1 MANKTAILSIR
12 IIADGKQAGRE
23 FAETNKQVASFED
36 GLNKASIASGILVGG
51 LALLAKSSG
60 DAASNLEQSAGAVES
75 VYGAHAA
82 AVKRMAD
89 DAAQNVGL
97 AESQYLQMSA
107 VLGSQ
112 LKNMGVPMEQVAA
125 QTNDLVALGADLS
138 AMFGGTTADAVG
150 ALSSLLRGERDPIER
165 YGVSINAAAVSARVA
180 SMGLGELEG
189 AALKQAETQATL
201 ALLTEQTA
209 AAQGQF
215 AREADTAAG
224 AQQRATAEWENAQAQ
239 LGEALLPLMVIL
251 ATQLGEVAGW
261 VGENTELVGIIA
273 GVVGTFAGAVLLL
286 NGALQAYRAVAA
298 IATAAQV
305 GWNIAMSANPI
316 GIIILAIGLLIAII
330 VFVIANWEELGKTA
344 ESVLADIGRGI
355 EAIIG
360 WAKEALGW
368 LGSLFGAQQN
378 AAGLQADALGM
389 GGFDDDVPLPPAP
402 PAMAIWGAW
411 DDAAVATL
419 LIRNDDGEP
428 GAASIDGTGGWE
440 DWTADQ
446 SSYRPEVRG
455 GDTHHWTIQG
465 AIDVDG
471 TARTIKRVLREHAQ
485 RTGRDL
491 VVVGGDDPWR

>member
-36 GLNKASIASGILVGG
+36 GLNKASIASGVMLGS

-60 DAASNLEQSAGAVES
+60 DAASNLQQSTGAVES
-75 VYGAHAA
+75 VYGAHAN
-82 AVKRMAD
+82 AVKRMSEDAD
-89 DAAQNVGL
+89 KNVGL

-107 VLGSQ
+107 VIGSQ
-112 LKNMGVPMEQVAA
+112 LKNMGIPMQDIAN
-125 QTNDLVALGADLS
+125 QTDDLVEKGADLS
-138 AMFGGTTADAVG
+138 AMFGGTTAQAVD

-165 YGVSINAAAVSARVA
+165 YGVSINAAAVAARVA
-180 SMGLGELEG
+180 SMGLGELDG

-239 LGEALLPLMVIL
+239 LGEALLPLMVDL
-251 ATQLGEVAGW
+251 AIQLGEVAGW
-261 VGENTELVGIIA
+261 VGENTELVGIIV
-273 GVVGTFAGAVLLL
+273 GVVGSFAGAVLLL
-286 NGALQAYRAVAA
+286 NGALQTYRAVAA
-298 IATAAQV
+298 IATAAQI

-316 GIIILAIGLLIAII
+316 GLIILAIGLLIGII
-330 VFVIANWEELGKTA
+330 VFLIANWEEVGRTA

-355 EAIIG
+355 EGIIG

-368 LGSLFGAQQN
+368 LGSLFGAQQD
-378 AAGLQADALGM
+378 AAGLQAGALGM
-389 GGFDDDVPLPPAP
+389 GGFDDAPQLPPEP
-402 PAMAIWGAW
+402 PAMAVWGVW

-419 LIRNDDGEP
+419 LVRNDDDP
-428 GAASIDGTGGWE
+428 VTPSMDGTGGWE
-440 DWTADQ
+440 DWAAN
-446 SSYRPEVRG
+446 SASYRPEVRG
-455 GDTHHWTIQG
+455 GDTYHYTIQG

-471 TARTIKRVLREHAQ
+471 TARTIKRVMRDHGQ
-485 RTGRDL
+485 RTGRDMVL
-491 VVVGGDDPWR
+491 LGGDDPWRS

>member
-60 DAASNLEQSAGAVES
+60 DAASNLEQSTGAVES

-82 AVKRMAD
+82 TVKRMAD

-97 AESQYLQMSA
+97 AESEYLQMSA

-112 LKNMGVPMEQVAA
+112 LKNMGVPMQEVAN
-125 QTNDLVALGADLS
+125 QTGDLVALGADLS

-215 AREADTAAG
+215 AREANTAAG

-239 LGEALLPLMVIL
+239 LGEALLPLMVML
-251 ATQLGEVAGW
+251 ATQLGEVATW
-261 VGENTELVGIIA
+261 VGENTELVGIIV
-273 GVVGTFAGAVLLL
+273 GVVGSFAGAVLLL
-286 NGALQAYRAVAA
+286 NGALQTYRAVAS
-298 IATAAQV
+298 IATAAQIA
-305 GWNIAMSANPI
+305 WNIAMSANPI
-316 GIIILAIGLLIAII
+316 GLIILAIGLLVGII
-330 VFVIANWEELGKTA
+330 VFLVSNWEEVGRVA
-344 ESVLADIGRGI
+344 EDVLASIGRGI
-355 EAIIG
+355 DGIIG

-368 LGSLFGAQQN
+368 LGSLFGAQQE
-378 AAGLQADALGM
+378 AAGLQAGALGM
-389 GGFDDDVPLPPAP
+389 GGFDDADPQLPPQP
-402 PAMAIWGAW
+402 PAVAVWGAW
-411 DDAAVATL
+411 DDAAVATV
-419 LIRNDDGEP
+419 LIRNDDDP
-428 GAASIDGTGGWE
+428 ATPSMDGTGGWE
-440 DWTADQ
+440 DWAANPAT
-446 SSYRPEVRG
+446 YRPEVRG
-455 GDTHHWTIQG
+455 GDTFQFTIQG

-471 TARTIKRVLREHAQ
+471 TARTIKRVMREHGQ